1 MDGWVPLTL
10 IRGQYQVIGAAP
22 DGDSVRFT
30 PTDPR
35 AWARAGVAARV
46 NATGGAQL
54 RLDGIDAHE
63 THHTPR
69 GGTRRRQPAALG
81 GASADRLLELHGFA
95 GGDPHRW
102 SFGSRDCSTGRWPTL
117 SAVRE
122 ARRTVL
128 PPLRGRAVV
137 TAKSGTSSLSRPAG

>member
-10 IRGQYQVIGAAP
+10 IRGQHQVIGAAP

-81 GASADRLLELHGFA
+81 GAAADRLLELHGFA
-95 GGDPHRW
+95 GVTRTAGPSATETQPRRSWLVLRIGPGFRCD
-102 SFGSRDCSTGRWPTL
+102 SACWPRANL
-117 SAVRE
+117 Q
-122 ARRTVL
+122 
-128 PPLRGRAVV
+128 RGH
-137 TAKSGTSSLSRPAG
+137 

>member
-1 MDGWVPLTL
+1 M
-10 IRGQYQVIGAAP
+10 IGAAP

-63 THHTPR
+63 THHTP
-69 GGTRRRQPAALG
+69 PAAP
-81 GASADRLLELHGFA
+81 A
-95 GGDPHRW
+95 GGSRPPWAALPPTGCW
-102 SFGSRDCSTGRWPTL
+102 SSTG
-117 SAVRE
+117 
-122 ARRTVL
+122 
-128 PPLRGRAVV
+128 
-137 TAKSGTSSLSRPAG
+137 SLG